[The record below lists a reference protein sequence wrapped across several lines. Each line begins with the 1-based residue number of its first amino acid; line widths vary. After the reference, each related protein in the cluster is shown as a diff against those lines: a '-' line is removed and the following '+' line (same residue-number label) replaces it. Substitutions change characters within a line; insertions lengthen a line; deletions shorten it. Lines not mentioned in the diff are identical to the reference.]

1 MGEKIFI
8 SYCRKDLAKAKQIK
22 KEIEKS
28 TSTRCWMDLE
38 GIESGSQFE
47 DVIISAIDNA
57 KVVLFLLS
65 ENSMESEYSQKEIRY
80 AYKKRKKFV
89 PVNIDGCSPNGWFL
103 FTFSGTDV
111 IDYSEQDQRNKLMK
125 DLVEWI
131 NIDKPIVGTD
141 TDNNEGP
148 PPTPPNEGFLS
159 KIFNT
164 TLIVQA
170 FLFGGIL
177 ISLLTMYRI
186 GVVYNYPFGMTS
198 RFNMLLCVCL
208 CGTLYFTYQLY
219 KKKRIAFYILCLLDV
234 IEILLLCA
242 LCYRITDVASNYK
255 YFPYVDLNEL
265 GRWIHSWGF
274 LMGAFLME
282 FFAFFHITIM
292 TFVLFIKYK
301 GKRIWDRLH

>member
-22 KEIEKS
+22 KEIERA

-80 AYKKRKKFV
+80 AYKKRKKVV
-89 PVNIDGCSPNGWFL
+89 PVNIDGCTPNGWFL
-103 FTFSGTDV
+103 FTFSGTDI
-111 IDYSEQDQRNKLMK
+111 IDYSEQDQRNKLME
-125 DLVEWI
+125 DLAR
-131 NIDKPIVGTD
+131 IVGTD
-141 TDNNEGP
+141 SDNGAP
-148 PPTPPNEGFLS
+148 HPTPPKEGFLS
-159 KIFNT
+159 KIFNIA
-164 TLIVQA
+164 LVVQA
-170 FLFGGIL
+170 LLFGGIL

-186 GVVYNYPFGMTS
+186 GVVYNHPFGMTS
-198 RFNMLLCVCL
+198 CFNMLLCVCL

-219 KKKRIAFYILCLLDV
+219 KKKRMAFYILCLLDV

-242 LCYRITDVASNYK
+242 LCYRIRDVASNYK

-274 LMGAFLME
+274 LMGTFLME
-282 FFAFFHITIM
+282 FCAFFHIVIM
-292 TFVLFIKYK
+292 SLVLFTKIQ